1 MGDFLLLIYSFISAN
16 TAVNSPESF
25 GFLLVVMNFLIVP
38 NLRFFPY
45 WFLCHNLYSYFLVIE
60 KFTQKTLHCSL
71 KSAYIYTPILSW
83 PRPFWWRKLHWSVKT
98 IYAKPSVVFIV
109 ANPGLQTYISNI
121 SYRTAVEYFF
131 FILSAIFTCIGTIFC
146 RGIFSIK
153 QTNVI

>member
-38 NLRFFPY
+38 NLRFLPY

-109 ANPGLQTYISNI
+109 ANPGYYRRTYQTFHTEQRWS
-121 SYRTAVEYFF
+121 VFF
-131 FILSAIFTCIGTIFC
+131 FILSAVFTCIGTIFC
-146 RGIFSIK
+146 RGIFPLNR
-153 QTNVI
+153 QM